1 MSPPRPSAL
10 PPVPGSVTSSPT
22 EPTQV
27 SRGSGYPL
35 LNLEVTVGTRSNA
48 FYDPLCDRTHASER
62 APRIWR
68 TCWSGGPCG
77 LRTSGEPADSLQT
90 SDISEPAESR
100 NRDSVSAG
108 QRPDGGPGRTW
119 TSDFILISNHA
130 LTAMQPCVFAGRARP
145 PGPK

>member
-1 MSPPRPSAL
+1 MTPPRPSAL

-62 APRIWR
+62 APRIDR
-68 TCWSGGPCG
+68 KSTRLNS
-77 LRTSGEPADSLQT
+77 SHQI
-90 SDISEPAESR
+90 ISYAVFCLKKKTIKP
-100 NRDSVSAG
+100 
-108 QRPDGGPGRTW
+108 
-119 TSDFILISNHA
+119 ISYMTKSKTDKQQ
-130 LTAMQPCVFAGRARP
+130 LYV
-145 PGPK
+145 